1 MNNLNNYLF
10 TKCFKRDKNI
20 TFANNFTE
28 NYHSENGIT
37 MIFRYKRIFL
47 FLNIIVAF
55 LFSASF
61 GLKAQKT
68 NFTLVLDAGHGG
80 HDPGAIGAISR
91 EKDIN
96 LGVVL
101 RLGEL
106 VESNFKDVKVVY
118 TRKTDKYLTLQ
129 QRADVVNNNHADLF
143 ISVHTNAAKSSAAY
157 GSETFTLGLAKSK
170 ANLDVAM
177 RENSVILL
185 EDDYKTKYKGFD
197 PNSVDSYIMFEFM
210 QDKYIDKSI
219 DLASNIQKQFV
230 NYARRSDRGVRQA
243 GFWVLHRSACPS
255 VLIELGFISNPA
267 EERFLASDKGQKEL
281 ATSVYNAFVK
291 FKHEHDKK
299 SGLSGNASQYKE
311 ISRNEKDDDEVQAET
326 PDTAVKKNTE
336 QKNEE
341 SPKTDEK
348 KNKKESESKES
359 GKKVSD
365 KKESS
370 AKNVVDSAFADKK
383 NGITKNENK
392 PVVTANN
399 DVPVFKVQIL
409 ASAKD
414 LSKNSSEL
422 KGVKNADFF
431 IENGLYKYT
440 VGSETDYNK
449 ILNIQ
454 KELKAKFPDCFIIAF
469 VGNKKMSAKDAL
481 KLIK

>member
-10 TKCFKRDKNI
+10 TKYSKRDKNI

-28 NYHSENGIT
+28 NFHSKNGIT
-37 MIFRYKRIFL
+37 MIFRHKRFFIFL
-47 FLNIIVAF
+47 NLIAVV
-55 LFSASF
+55 LFSASLD
-61 GLKAQKT
+61 LKAQKT

-101 RLGEL
+101 RLGKL
-106 VESNFKDVKVVY
+106 VENNFKDVKVVY

-255 VLIELGFISNPA
+255 VLVELGFISNPA

-281 ATSVYNAFVK
+281 AASVYNAFVK

-299 SGLSGNASQYKE
+299 SGMAGSAKQYKE
-311 ISRNEKDDDEVQAET
+311 LSRNDSDDEEVQPQT
-326 PDTAVKKNTE
+326 TDTTVKKNAD
-336 QKNEE
+336 QKNSENL
-341 SPKTDEK
+341 KTDEK
-348 KNKKESESKES
+348 KSEDKKA
-359 GKKVSD
+359 KKDTD
-365 KKESS
+365 KKEPEKKQTSS
-370 AKNVVDSAFADKK
+370 DNVVDNAFAQY
-383 NGITKNENK
+383 KNESKDNK
-392 PVVTANN
+392 PAVSVSA
-399 DVPVFKVQIL
+399 DSPVFKVQIL
-409 ASAKD
+409 ASAKE
-414 LSKNSSEL
+414 LAKNSSEL

-431 IENGLYKYT
+431 IEGGLYKYT
-440 VGSETDYNK
+440 VGAETDYNE

-454 KELKAKFPDCFIIAF
+454 KELKAKFSDCFIIAF
-469 VGNKKMSAKDAL
+469 AGNKKMSAKDAL